1 MSSEDHVSPLSFFW
15 RNKRER
21 MMEQK
26 NKRRRKKAEKTLQK
40 KVKKNDKKRT
50 TLFPMLERV
59 CMFSVGSPPPL
70 ESNPEERRLFC
81 IECFYEYGMHDGGV
95 RMYQSTSC

>member
-1 MSSEDHVSPLSFFW
+1 LSSEDHVSPLSFFW

-59 CMFSVGSPPPL
+59 CMFSVGSPPPSSRIL
-70 ESNPEERRLFC
+70 RRGGFSASNAFMNMAC
-81 IECFYEYGMHDGGV
+81 MMGV
-95 RMYQSTSC
+95 